1 MKNFIL
7 IIILI
12 SFNKFCF
19 SDNLFET
26 TYYNVEFISQNIEND
41 KILKINQIK
50 YKSILN
56 IFKKTLDDKKYKEI
70 KKNLSN
76 DFINSLINY
85 KH

>member
-12 SFNKFCF
+12 SLNKFGF

-50 YKSILN
+50 
-56 IFKKTLDDKKYKEI
+56 
-70 KKNLSN
+70 
-76 DFINSLINY
+76 
-85 KH
+85 